1 MQTIGIIKFVQVQQ
15 DSLKQHL
22 PDGTRQYNP
31 DPLLKLKRI
40 QLTAD
45 GVIGLTD
52 TDDEIIDVHN
62 TRHPRSRY
70 RGDNPISIG
79 FTSHYDAMRTEFG
92 NHLDDGI
99 AGESIIVEVTQRFTS
114 DTLGQSLAIKCQAT
128 DELIHLKEVIPI
140 PPCEPF
146 SRFARDRDLSA
157 QETKATLQFLSHGT
171 RGFYTKLR
179 DETLSPIIQLGDYL
193 VQVRD

>member
-45 GVIGLTD
+45 GVVGLTE
-52 TDDEIIDVHN
+52 TNDEIIDVHN
-62 TRHPRSRY
+62 TRHPNSRY

-79 FTSHYDAMRTEFG
+79 FMSHYDKMRVEFG
-92 NHLDDGI
+92 DHLEDGI
-99 AGESIIVEVTQRFTS
+99 AGESIIVETAHLFTPE
-114 DTLGQSLAIKCQAT
+114 TFGTSLAIKCEAN

-146 SRFARDRDLSA
+146 SRFARDRDLSP
-157 QETKATLQFLSHGT
+157 QETKATLQFLNRGT
-171 RGFYTKLR
+171 RGFYAKLR
-179 DETLSPIIQLGDYL
+179 DETLSPVIQSGDYL
-193 VQVRD
+193 VRIDD